1 VSLAGIFDTQVAF
14 CVMKRQMNQPTP
26 LPVSLNTLLR
36 LYATPLLEA
45 KAPVRKEDAPTSQKL
60 DFFDGK
66 KAYDREKE
74 LEEAKKK
81 VDTPSPVKDA
91 ATRRNAANIYKEQAR
106 KEMQGMLSSLSLYHS
121 LTQPLRK

>member
-1 VSLAGIFDTQVAF
+1 
-14 CVMKRQMNQPTP
+14 MKRQMSQPTP

-45 KAPVRKEDAPTSQKL
+45 KAPVRKEEAPTSQKL

-91 ATRRNAANIYKEQAR
+91 TTRRNAANIYKEQAR